1 MNKAERK
8 CLDRIAKEVSYWKS
22 IDTTNNLALDGIVLG
37 ALGALSNVI
46 TSLYGVNID
55 RVHTDMVMLQDLGL
69 TIRTLNGLL
78 TEGINT
84 LPELKELMAGGDYK
98 VLKLPNMGKKS
109 LAEIKFAIRE
119 HAIKNYKAS
128 E

>member
-46 TSLYGVNID
+46 TSLYGVDID
-55 RVHTDMVMLQDLGL
+55 RVHADMVMLQDLGL

-78 TEGINT
+78 AEGINT

-109 LAEIKFAIRE
+109 LTEIKFAIRE